1 MYTYVYSI
9 YMTYMYNKYCRC
21 FLFFHIFV
29 IHLSFSSQL
38 FSKNIQSL
46 TLLYFEVKWSE
57 RCSVVSNSLQP
68 HGLYSPCN
76 SPGQN
81 NGVCSLSLL
90 QGDLPILGIEP
101 RSPVLQV
108 DFFTSWATREVL
120 LYFSFLNCL
129 CNIEF

>member
-46 TLLYFEVKWSE
+46 TLLYFEVK
-57 RCSVVSNSLQP
+57 
-68 HGLYSPCN
+68 
-76 SPGQN
+76 
-81 NGVCSLSLL
+81 
-90 QGDLPILGIEP
+90 
-101 RSPVLQV
+101 
-108 DFFTSWATREVL
+108 
-120 LYFSFLNCL
+120 
-129 CNIEF
+129 